1 MRTGVEHQAA
11 VILYMYVTHVRAGT
25 LDFTT
30 SAGASWNSILKINF
44 KLIFEVS
51 RQFKFQVDNTLCD
64 ISNINKLL
72 Q

>member
-30 SAGASWNSILKINF
+30 SAGASWNSILQI
-44 KLIFEVS
+44 LFED
-51 RQFKFQVDNTLCD
+51 KFQVD
-64 ISNINKLL
+64 I
-72 Q
+72 